1 MKAWFSLVAGA
12 TTWPLPLLG
21 LTFVGRRLAPCRSTH
36 GFQTIKLRLHVG
48 RAPELYF
55 DLVLLALKLDSLLLD
70 TTPLFVKFRTDCEV
84 ASHLASFASE
94 RKG

>member
-1 MKAWFSLVAGA
+1 MAVTVAWACLRGSEIS
-12 TTWPLPLLG
+12 TLPKQ
-21 LTFVGRRLAPCRSTH
+21 H

-55 DLVLLALKLDSLLLD
+55 DLGLLALKLDSLLLD
-70 TTPLFVKFRTDCEV
+70 TTPLFLKFRTDCEV